1 VYQHILVPTDGSKL
15 SDKAVKH
22 AISLAGALQAKL
34 TAFYV
39 APPYPV
45 PYYPEGVVVETMSAK
60 DYEKAVG
67 EQARRILA
75 RVEKLAESQK
85 VACASAHVIAD
96 APWEAILNAA
106 RKYRCDS
113 IVMAS
118 HGRGGLAGLI
128 LGSETQKVLTHSKLP
143 VVVVR

>member
-1 VYQHILVPTDGSKL
+1 MYKHILIPTDGSKL

-22 AISLAGALQAKL
+22 AISLAGALDAKL

-39 APPYPV
+39 APTYPV
-45 PYYPEGVVVETMSAK
+45 PYYPEGVVVETMSNK
-60 DYEKAVG
+60 DYEKAVR
-67 EQARRILA
+67 EQAERILGRA
-75 RVEKLAESQK
+75 VKQAEAQQLS
-85 VACASAHVIAD
+85 CGSAHVIAD
-96 APWEAILNAA
+96 APWEAILAAA
-106 RKYRCDS
+106 RKYHCDA

-118 HGRGGLAGLI
+118 HGRRGLAGLI